1 MSTKLVFDTS
11 ALISLSLA
19 ETLYLVDKLGFEVII
34 PPAVLSEL
42 GEASVYND
50 DVATSARR
58 ALSFVK
64 ECMLGLNERSRELAD
79 RLSKMPKLDRG
90 EAEALALA
98 QQVEAEHLV
107 IDDIDAMGALLGVA
121 EIIGVEI
128 VPSSWLIV
136 KSYLEGLLEYD
147 QAVGVLDALAVA
159 RGWKQSVIY
168 GTAILMMEKAREVK
182 GEK

>member
-19 ETLYLVDKLGFEVII
+19 ETLHLVDKLGLEALV
-34 PPAVLSEL
+34 PPTVFSEL
-42 GEASVYND
+42 KETSAYND
-50 DVATSARR
+50 DIAISARR

-64 ECMLGLNERSRELAD
+64 ECMLGLDEQSRELAD
-79 RLSKMPKLDRG
+79 RLSKMPNLDRG

-98 QQVEAEHLV
+98 QQVEAERLV

-121 EIIGVEI
+121 KIMGIEI

-136 KSYLEGLLEYD
+136 KSYLEGVLEYD

-159 RGWKQSVIY
+159 RGWGQSVIY
-168 GTAILMMEKAREVK
+168 GTAILMMEKAREAK
-182 GEK
+182 GEE

>member
-1 MSTKLVFDTS
+1 VFDTS

-19 ETLYLVDKLGFEVII
+19 ETLHLVDNLGLEALV
-34 PPAVLSEL
+34 PPTVFSEL
-42 GEASVYND
+42 EETSTYND
-50 DVATSARR
+50 DIAISARR

-107 IDDIDAMGALLGVA
+107 IDDIDAMGALLGA
-121 EIIGVEI
+121 AKIMGIEI

-136 KSYLEGLLEYD
+136 KSYLEGVLEYD
-147 QAVGVLDALAVA
+147 QAVGVLDALASA

-168 GTAILMMEKAREVK
+168 GTAILMMERAREAK